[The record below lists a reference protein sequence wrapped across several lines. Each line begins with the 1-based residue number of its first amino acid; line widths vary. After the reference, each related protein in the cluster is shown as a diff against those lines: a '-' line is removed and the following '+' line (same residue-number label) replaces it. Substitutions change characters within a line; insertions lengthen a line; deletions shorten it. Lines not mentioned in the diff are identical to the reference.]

1 MGGRDKNFRVSMI
14 FQLRNRGNKISLCEV
29 FFASPL
35 RRTFFFTGFSE
46 EASKIITEYT
56 APRLMLIQF
65 DYQKGKMAVAEAK
78 GQMELLLTDMRKSVR
93 DSEIVM
99 ENTDMAGLK
108 RAKALLN
115 DGQLFYEE
123 ILNKN
128 RLEKQ
133 KQKQK

>member
-1 MGGRDKNFRVSMI
+1 MV
-14 FQLRNRGNKISLCEV
+14 
-29 FFASPL
+29 
-35 RRTFFFTGFSE
+35 
-46 EASKIITEYT
+46 
-56 APRLMLIQF
+56 IQF

-78 GQMELLLTDMRKSVR
+78 SQMELLLTDMKKSVK

-115 DGQLFYEE
+115 DGQLFYED

-133 KQKQK
+133 KQKEI

>member
-1 MGGRDKNFRVSMI
+1 
-14 FQLRNRGNKISLCEV
+14 
-29 FFASPL
+29 
-35 RRTFFFTGFSE
+35 
-46 EASKIITEYT
+46 
-56 APRLMLIQF
+56 MLIQF

-133 KQKQK
+133 KQKEI

>member
-1 MGGRDKNFRVSMI
+1 
-14 FQLRNRGNKISLCEV
+14 
-29 FFASPL
+29 
-35 RRTFFFTGFSE
+35 
-46 EASKIITEYT
+46 
-56 APRLMLIQF
+56 
-65 DYQKGKMAVAEAK
+65 MAAAEAK

-133 KQKQK
+133 KQKQKEI